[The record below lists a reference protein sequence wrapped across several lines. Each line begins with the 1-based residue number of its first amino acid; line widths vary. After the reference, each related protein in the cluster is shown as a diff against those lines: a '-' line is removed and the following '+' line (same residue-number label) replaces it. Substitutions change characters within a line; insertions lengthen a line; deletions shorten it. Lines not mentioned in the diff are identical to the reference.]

1 MAQRA
6 IAAREKSKQP
16 VFVHVPE
23 PLSPGAGE
31 VLCRTLQ
38 LGVCGTDREILES
51 AHPLLPDGEDS
62 LVLGH
67 ECLARVE
74 SVGDGVNELTSGQ
87 LVIPTVRRPIG
98 ESGVRVDLL
107 SFGEYT
113 ERGIVRQHGFSQPR
127 WVDRREFLLP
137 IDEEISPVAVLAEPL
152 AVAEK
157 AVNEALLLQRARL
170 GKFAWTDS
178 PPRVLITGM
187 GPIAFAAAIAC
198 VARDWPS
205 TMLGRDNVDTYRARL
220 AHRLGAQYVNSERV
234 DLSPDNLERHGYDL
248 ILECTGSDEVL
259 LAACGALDA
268 RGVAVWLGAS
278 RRPQPAPHNVARLM
292 RHAVVRN
299 HLHLGSVNAA
309 QRDFA
314 DALSDLRKLQRSN
327 PDELAALITTRVTP
341 DSSLLHFERRMPQ
354 GIKVVLMYE

>member
-1 MAQRA
+1 MTQRA

-16 VFVHVPE
+16 GFVHVPK
-23 PLSPGAGE
+23 PPAPGPGE

-38 LGVCGTDREILES
+38 LGICGTDREILES
-51 AHPLLPDGEDS
+51 AHPLLPDGEDF

-74 SVGDGVNELTSGQ
+74 AVGEGVHDLAPGD

-98 ESGVRVDLL
+98 NPDIRVDLL

-113 ERGIVRQHGFSQPR
+113 ERGIVRQHGFSQPL
-127 WVDRREFLLP
+127 WVDSEAFLLP
-137 IDEEISPVAVLAEPL
+137 IDESLAEVAVLSEPL

-157 AVNEALLLQRARL
+157 AVNEARLLQQARL
-170 GKFAWTDS
+170 GHDAWTDP
-178 PPRVLITGM
+178 PPRVLITGL
-187 GPIAFAAAIAC
+187 GPIGFAAAIAC
-198 VARDWPS
+198 LARDWPT
-205 TMLGRDNVDTYRARL
+205 TMLGRDKGDTYRAKL
-220 AHRLGAQYVNSERV
+220 ARRLGATYVNSERV

-309 QRDFA
+309 PRDFA
-314 DALSDLRKLQRSN
+314 DALSDLRKLQQSN
-327 PDELAALITTRVTP
+327 RDELAALVTTRVTP

-354 GIKVVLMYE
+354 GIKVVLMFE